1 MRFGRVVFLLK
12 TKLGATARLFVA
24 SSVSR
29 GFAPRLLDGFV
40 LSTLD
45 LGAMLWVLTGVG
57 GRVLAA
63 SFSIANSREVD
74 AVEYFGWSVIE
85 RDTGLNRD
93 AGLWVLDGSPKT
105 LSSASRG
112 E

>member
-1 MRFGRVVFLLK
+1 
-12 TKLGATARLFVA
+12 
-24 SSVSR
+24 
-29 GFAPRLLDGFV
+29 
-40 LSTLD
+40 
-45 LGAMLWVLTGVG
+45 MLWVLPGVG
-57 GRVLAA
+57 GRVLEA
-63 SFSIANSREVD
+63 SFSIVNSREAVD